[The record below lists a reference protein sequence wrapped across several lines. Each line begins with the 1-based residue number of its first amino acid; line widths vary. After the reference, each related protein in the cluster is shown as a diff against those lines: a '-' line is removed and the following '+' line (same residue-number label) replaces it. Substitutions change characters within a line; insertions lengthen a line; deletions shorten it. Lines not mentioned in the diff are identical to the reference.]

1 MVFLKRAHY
10 LLNTDAVYLNWV
22 ASIVMWEVQ
31 RAANSCVDR
40 LLHPTGV
47 DAEPVPDLE
56 FDQVL
61 GL

>member
-1 MVFLKRAHY
+1 
-10 LLNTDAVYLNWV
+10 
-22 ASIVMWEVQ
+22 MWEVQ